1 MWARL
6 RTEEE
11 LSLPSVFY
19 HYYQPGLLDV
29 NALYIGNAPPYI
41 LGIDTIVNP
50 SLDFMSDA
58 ATFSE
63 SYSKACRRAR

>member
-11 LSLPSVFY
+11 LPLPSVFY

-29 NALYIGNAPPYI
+29 NALYIGNAPPHI
-41 LGIDTIVNP
+41 LGIDTVVSP
-50 SLDFMSDA
+50 SLDFMREA
-58 ATFSE
+58 ATLGE
-63 SYSKACRRAR
+63 NYIKACKLAR